1 MSNPLDSNP
10 LRPAATQPSAYTP
23 LEIHRRALDVIKKSG
38 TTTQLAVIVFLV
50 VVLLVLVVLTFSP
63 L

>member
-1 MSNPLDSNP
+1 M
-10 LRPAATQPSAYTP
+10 QVM
-23 LEIHRRALDVIKKSG
+23 DVIKKSG

-50 VVLLVLVVLTFSP
+50 IVLLVLVVLTFSP